1 MHKLPGKHLTLF
13 TQNLPAM
20 KRTIARR
27 AAPEVNAGSMADIAF
42 LLLIFFLVTTT
53 IMSDSGILVK
63 LPPWDTTHA
72 SVSIKERNLMQIS
85 INANNQYML
94 RDEEIALEAIRE
106 RVKTFIMNPQAD
118 AKLAEASNKAVL
130 SLINDRATSFEAYL
144 QVYNELKGAY
154 QELWEEAAQRRYQQ
168 HYESLPMEHQ
178 LAIRRVIP
186 LVISEAEPTE
196 Y

>member
-1 MHKLPGKHLTLF
+1 
-13 TQNLPAM
+13 M

-63 LPPWDTTHA
+63 LPPWDMLYEPMP
-72 SVSIKERNLMQIS
+72 IKERNLMRVS
-85 INANNQYML
+85 INANNRLML
-94 RDEEIALEAIRE
+94 RDEEVELVDIRE
-106 RVKTFIMNPQAD
+106 KVKTFIMNPRANT
-118 AKLAEASNKAVL
+118 KLAEASNKAVL
-130 SLINDRATSFEAYL
+130 SLINDRATSFDTYL
-144 QVYNELKGAY
+144 LVYNELKGAY
-154 QELWEEAAQRRYQQ
+154 QELWEEAAQRYYQQ
-168 HYESLPMEHQ
+168 HYESLPIKYQ
-178 LAIRRVIP
+178 QDIRMAIP

>member
-1 MHKLPGKHLTLF
+1 
-13 TQNLPAM
+13 M

-63 LPPWDTTHA
+63 LPPWDTTHE
-72 SVSIKERNLMQIS
+72 SVPIKERNLMRIS
-85 INANNQYML
+85 INANNQFML
-94 RDEEIALEAIRE
+94 RDEEITLEAIRD

-154 QELWEEAAQRRYQQ
+154 QELWEVAAQRRYQQ
-168 HYESLPMEHQ
+168 HYESLPMEQQ
-178 LAIRRVIP
+178 LAIRRAIP
-186 LVISEAEPTE
+186 LIISEAEPTA

>member
-1 MHKLPGKHLTLF
+1 
-13 TQNLPAM
+13 M
-20 KRTIARR
+20 KRSIARR

-63 LPPWDTTHA
+63 LPPWDINYDP
-72 SVSIKERNLMQIS
+72 VPIKERNLMRIS

-94 RDEEIALEAIRE
+94 RDEEVELDDIRE
-106 RVKTFIMNPQAD
+106 RVKTFIMNPKANT
-118 AKLAEASNKAVL
+118 KLAEASNKAVL
-130 SLINDRATSFEAYL
+130 SLINDRATSFETYL
-144 QVYNELKGAY
+144 LVYNELKGAY
-154 QELWEEAAQRRYQQ
+154 QELWEEAAQRYYQQ
-168 HYESLPMEHQ
+168 HYESLPIEHQ
-178 LAIRRVIP
+178 KDIRNAIP